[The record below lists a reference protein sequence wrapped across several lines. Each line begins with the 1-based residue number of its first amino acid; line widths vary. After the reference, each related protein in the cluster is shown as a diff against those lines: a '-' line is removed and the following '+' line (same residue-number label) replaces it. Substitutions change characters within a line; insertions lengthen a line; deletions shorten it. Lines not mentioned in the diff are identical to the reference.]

1 MEYQYGEVK
10 RSTINELKAL
20 LGQESV
26 STKEHEL
33 EGFAHDEMPSP
44 EKYLPRVIVR
54 PADTEAVSKLFKYA
68 FEHRIPVTPRG
79 AGTGLSGGCVPLY
92 GGIVLSLE
100 RMNRII
106 EIDSDNFIAVAEP
119 GVPLAELSAAVE
131 QHKLYFPVHIGEMSA
146 TLGGA
151 VSTNAGGT
159 NAVKYGVTRDHILG
173 IQAVLPNGDIIN
185 TGGAYV
191 KCSTGYDLTQLITG
205 AEGTL
210 AVITRII
217 CKLTT
222 SWQKREVLFVPFN
235 DLQNAIDAVPDILRL
250 KILPTGIEFLE
261 RTVIEIVEKYLET
274 EIPYHEYEAF
284 LMIFMEGDS
293 EQDLLHYFSRV
304 EKICTRHGALRA
316 MVPGSERAKR
326 KLLDAREKVYHALK
340 KYAPMEVI
348 DVVVPRKE
356 VARFV
361 KKVKEISASYGI
373 PVAASGH
380 AGDGNVHLH
389 PLCHDMYR
397 EDWDKKLP
405 ALMKEI
411 YQAGVSFG
419 GTISGEHGIGFEKK
433 IYIGLGVDTPT
444 LNIMKSI
451 KSAFDPHNI
460 LNPGKIFDL

>member
-1 MEYQYGEVK
+1 MEYQYGEVT
-10 RSTINELKAL
+10 RSVINELTTL
-20 LGQESV
+20 IGPVNV
-26 STKEHEL
+26 STEKHDL
-33 EGFAHDEMPSP
+33 EGFARDEMPSP
-44 EKYLPRVIVR
+44 VQYLPAVVVR
-54 PADTEAVSKLFKYA
+54 PADTQAVSRLFKLACKY
-68 FEHRIPVTPRG
+68 RIPVTPRG
-79 AGTGLSGGCVPLY
+79 AGTGLSGGCVPIH
-92 GGIVLSLE
+92 GGIALSLE
-100 RMNRII
+100 RMNRIV
-106 EIDSDNFIAVAEP
+106 EIDADNFIAVAEP
-119 GVPLAELSAAVE
+119 GVTLAQMSEAAE
-131 QHKLYFPVHIGEMSA
+131 QHNLYFPVHIGEMSA

-151 VSTNAGGT
+151 VATNAGGT
-159 NAVKYGVTRDHILG
+159 NAVKYGVTRDHVLG
-173 IQAVLPNGDIIN
+173 LEAVLPNGDIIT

-191 KCSTGYDLTQLITG
+191 KCSTGYDLTQLIAG
-205 AEGTL
+205 SEGTL
-210 AVITRII
+210 AVITKVI

-250 KILPTGIEFLE
+250 KVLPTGIEFLE
-261 RTVIEIVEKYLET
+261 RSVIEIVEKYLQT

-284 LMIFMEGDS
+284 LMVYMEGDS

-304 EKICTRHGALRA
+304 EKICTKRGAVRA

-340 KYAPMEVI
+340 KYAPMEVV

-361 KKVKEISASYGI
+361 KKVKEISVAYGI

-411 YQAGVSFG
+411 YEAGIAMG

-433 IYIGLGVDTPT
+433 PFIGLGLSEAT
-444 LNIMKSI
+444 LNLMRGI
-451 KSAFDPHNI
+451 KLVFDPFNI

>member
-1 MEYQYGEVK
+1 MEYRYGEVTP
-10 RSTINELKAL
+10 STINELTTL
-20 LGQESV
+20 LGRESV

-33 EGFAHDEMPSP
+33 EGFAQDEMPAP
-44 EKYLPRVIVR
+44 RKYPPQVIVR
-54 PADTEAVSKLFKYA
+54 PAGTEAISKLFKYA
-68 FEHRIPVTPRG
+68 SAHRIPVTPRG
-79 AGTGLSGGCVPLY
+79 SGTGLSGGCVPLM
-92 GGIVLSLE
+92 GGIALSLE
-100 RMNRII
+100 RMNHII
-106 EIDSDNFIAVAEP
+106 DIDADNFIAVAEP
-119 GVPLAELSAAVE
+119 GVTLAELSSTAE
-131 QHKLYFPVHIGEMSA
+131 KHNLYFPVHIGEMSA

-173 IQAVLPNGDIIN
+173 LEAVLPNGDIIT
-185 TGGAYV
+185 TGGAYI

-205 AEGTL
+205 SEGTL

-217 CKLTT
+217 CKLTS
-222 SWQKREVLFVPFN
+222 SWQKKDILFVPFN

-250 KILPTGIEFLE
+250 KVLPTGIEFLE
-261 RTVIEIVEKYLET
+261 RSVIEIVEKYLQT

-284 LMIFMEGDS
+284 LMIYMEGDS
-293 EQDLLHYFSRV
+293 EQDLIQYFSRV
-304 EKICTRHGALRA
+304 EKICTKRGAVRA

-361 KKVKEISASYGI
+361 KKVKEISAAYDI

-389 PLCHDMYR
+389 PLCQDMYR
-397 EDWDKKLP
+397 EEWEKKLP

-411 YQAGVSFG
+411 YQAGIAFG

-433 IYIGLGVDTPT
+433 SFIGLGIDEPT
-444 LNIMKSI
+444 LNIMKGI
-451 KSAFDPHNI
+451 KRAFDPDNI
-460 LNPGKIFDL
+460 LNPGKIFDI